1 MKKYIQVLGLIAGIW
16 LVGAAPGL
24 GMGKLPPGVERE
36 APAGAG
42 RGAPAPAI
50 GAGMIGVLLAG
61 GVAYFI
67 RKRRHD

>member
-1 MKKYIQVLGLIAGIW
+1 MKKYIQALGLIAGIW

-24 GMGKLPPGVERE
+24 GMGKLPPG
-36 APAGAG
+36 AG

-61 GVAYFI
+61 SVAYYI